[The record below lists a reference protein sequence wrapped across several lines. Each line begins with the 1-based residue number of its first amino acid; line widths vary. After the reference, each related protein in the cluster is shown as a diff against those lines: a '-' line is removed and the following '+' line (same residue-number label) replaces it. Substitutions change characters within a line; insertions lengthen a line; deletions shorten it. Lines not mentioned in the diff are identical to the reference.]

1 MTRAPAPT
9 PPVLDF
15 WKDPHQPVTAVPGP
29 HLPITQTTLDTGRD
43 DPASTG
49 EALLESWEAGIA
61 VTIGLAL
68 LTILVCT
75 VLGSFPLALLALV
88 AVAGIAGLITAA
100 L

>member
-1 MTRAPAPT
+1 MT
-9 PPVLDF
+9 V
-15 WKDPHQPVTAVPGP
+15 VPGP
-29 HLPITQTTLDTGRD
+29 HLSATRTTLDTGRG
-43 DPASTG
+43 DPTATDA
-49 EALLESWEAGIA
+49 ALLESWEAGFA

-68 LTILVCT
+68 LTTTFLCT

>member
-1 MTRAPAPT
+1 
-9 PPVLDF
+9 
-15 WKDPHQPVTAVPGP
+15 VTVVPGP
-29 HLPITQTTLDTGRD
+29 HLSATRTTLDTGRD
-43 DPASTG
+43 DPAASDA
-49 EALLESWEAGIA
+49 ALLECWQAGIA

-68 LTILVCT
+68 LTTLVCT